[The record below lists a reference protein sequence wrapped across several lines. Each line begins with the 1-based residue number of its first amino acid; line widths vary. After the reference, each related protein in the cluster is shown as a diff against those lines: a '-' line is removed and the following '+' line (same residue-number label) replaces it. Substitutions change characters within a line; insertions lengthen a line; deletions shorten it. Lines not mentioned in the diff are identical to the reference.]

1 MTMCRAKI
9 CGGKRNKFPDLAK
22 MLDMEEETEEGHPK
36 TSPKTIFTKKN
47 KKKKKIELLKNTA
60 T

>member
-22 MLDMEEETEEGHPK
+22 MLDMEEETDEGHPK
-36 TSPKTIFTKKN
+36 STPKTIFTKKN
-47 KKKKKIELLKNTA
+47 
-60 T
+60 